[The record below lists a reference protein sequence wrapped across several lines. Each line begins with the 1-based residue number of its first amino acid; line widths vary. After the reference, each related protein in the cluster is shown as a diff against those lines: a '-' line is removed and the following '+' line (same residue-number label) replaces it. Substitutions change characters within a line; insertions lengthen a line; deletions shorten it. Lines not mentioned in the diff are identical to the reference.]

1 MKLLSSVLVLSKAQN
16 LLLNGDFT
24 SETGWSAHGG
34 LDLVYEN
41 EANGINYAK
50 VGSRTA
56 NWQGMYQEVTANLDP
71 NQVSKASDTQ
81 LKGYVKMSERKPFI
95 QKIYVASFTTKIVA
109 DIDIADEW
117 DPWTFGFGTR
127 ASIKLERDVDGQ
139 TEVEWVNCGNVC
151 TVPDGEWIKHTGN
164 CYLPSI
170 ENVANAYFT
179 LSGLDSQHEMFISDA
194 SFQPFTRNR

>member
-1 MKLLSSVLVLSKAQN
+1 MPKLDREQPTGKECIKMLLLVLTQIRY
-16 LLLNGDFT
+16 L
-24 SETGWSAHGG
+24 
-34 LDLVYEN
+34 
-41 EANGINYAK
+41 
-50 VGSRTA
+50 TA
-56 NWQGMYQEVTANLDP
+56 DRIALIKIIKE
-71 NQVSKASDTQ
+71 
-81 LKGYVKMSERKPFI
+81 
-95 QKIYVASFTTKIVA
+95 IYVASFTTKIVA
-109 DIDIADEW
+109 DIDITDEW

-139 TEVEWVNCGNVC
+139 TEIEWVNCGNVC

-194 SFQPFTRNR
+194 SFQPFIRNR

>member
-24 SETGWSAHGG
+24 SETGWLAHGG
-34 LDLVYEN
+34 LDLVYES

-95 QKIYVASFTTKIVA
+95 
-109 DIDIADEW
+109 
-117 DPWTFGFGTR
+117 
-127 ASIKLERDVDGQ
+127 
-139 TEVEWVNCGNVC
+139 
-151 TVPDGEWIKHTGN
+151 
-164 CYLPSI
+164 
-170 ENVANAYFT
+170 
-179 LSGLDSQHEMFISDA
+179 
-194 SFQPFTRNR
+194 

>member
-1 MKLLSSVLVLSKAQN
+1 MKLLSSVLALSKAQN

-24 SETGWSAHGG
+24 SESGWSAHGG
-34 LDLVYEN
+34 LDLVYES
-41 EANGINYAK
+41 EANGVNYAK

-56 NWQGMYQEVTANLDP
+56 NWQGMYQDVTGSLDP
-71 NQVSKASDTQ
+71 TQVSLSPTFVTKINFYQ
-81 LKGYVKMSERKPFI
+81 E
-95 QKIYVASFTTKIVA
+95 IYVASFTTKIVA
-109 DIDIADEW
+109 DINIADDW

-127 ASIKLERDVDGQ
+127 ASIKLEKDVNGQ

-170 ENVANAYFT
+170 ENVTNAYFT
-179 LSGLDSQHEMFISDA
+179 LSGLGSQHEMFISEA